1 MKCHVWLWTI
11 GICIVSTTGC
21 EVQVKPVDAPQ
32 EAAKPLDLH
41 CQLAVDSTDIVVK
54 DHFTFSFQIPR
65 HHQKY
70 EAISDI
76 SFKVIQIGGFDDD
89 RFALTLWEQSKWLDV
104 SDKGVFEGL
113 PRKAS
118 YDPSSRWF
126 TKKTH
131 NFSAREFN
139 LQPNFLGVF
148 MVKSVASAHIF
159 HNLIVGDVPEV
170 VLQDIQIVSPPIIL
184 TVRPVIT
191 DKGEVMLDPETRKLP
206 E

>member
-1 MKCHVWLWTI
+1 MKCNVWVWII
-11 GICIVSTTGC
+11 GICIFSTMGC
-21 EVQVKPVDAPQ
+21 EVQIKPVDAPQ
-32 EAAKPLDLH
+32 EPAKLLDLH

-54 DHFTFSFQIPR
+54 DHFILSFQIPR
-65 HHQKY
+65 YYREY

-76 SFKVIQIGGFDDD
+76 SFRVIQIGGFDDA

-113 PRKAS
+113 PQKAS

-131 NFSAREFN
+131 NYSAREFN
-139 LQPNFLGVF
+139 LKGNFLGVF
-148 MVKSVASAHIF
+148 MVKSVGDARIF
-159 HNLIVGDVPEV
+159 HKLIVDDVPEV
-170 VLQDIQIVSPPIIL
+170 VIQDTQIASPPIIL

-191 DKGEVMLDPETRKLP
+191 EKGEVVLDPDTTKLP